1 MNATLTPPPAPNYPR
16 PLVPKWTVTEFH
28 HMAGMGWFEGRRPFL
43 LDGVIMEQG
52 PMSPCYATALGL
64 GMEALRSVF
73 GPVWT
78 VRPQLPLAVDDH
90 NDPFP
95 DFAVVRGNPR
105 DFPGVHPATAAL
117 VVEVSD
123 TTLQLDLTEKAERY
137 ATAGVPDYWVL
148 DLTGRELIVLRDPQP
163 LPKGAWP
170 GCEAERFVP
179 PSPAGNRATAY
190 RTRLAFRVGDHVAP
204 LAVPTASVAVAE
216 LLP

>member
-28 HMAGMGWFEGRRPFL
+28 HMAGMGWFTGRRPFL

-52 PMSPCYATALGL
+52 PMNPAHAMGVLL
-64 GMEALRSVF
+64 VEAALRAVF
-73 GPVWT
+73 GSGWVI
-78 VRPQLPLAVDDH
+78 RGQLPLAIDEH

-95 DFAVVRGNPR
+95 DFAVVQGSPR
-105 DFPGVHPATAAL
+105 DFPGVHPTTAAL

-137 ATAGVPDYWVL
+137 ATAGVPEYWVL
-148 DLTGRELIVLRDPQP
+148 DLTARELTVLRDPQP
-163 LPKGAWP
+163 LPKGL
-170 GCEAERFVP
+170 G
-179 PSPAGNRATAY
+179 ATAY
-190 RTRLAFRVGDHVAP
+190 RTRLTFRVGDHVSP
-204 LAVPTASVAVAE
+204 LAVPASVAVAE

>member
-28 HMAGMGWFEGRRPFL
+28 HMAGMGWFTGRRPFL

-52 PMSPCYATALGL
+52 PMNQAHAMGVLL
-64 GMEALRSVF
+64 VEAALRAVF
-73 GPVWT
+73 GSGWVI
-78 VRPQLPLAVDDH
+78 RGQLPLAIDEH

-95 DFAVVRGNPR
+95 DFAVVQGSPR
-105 DFPGVHPATAAL
+105 DFPGVHPTTAAL

-137 ATAGVPDYWVL
+137 ATAGVPEYWVL
-148 DLTGRELIVLRDPQP
+148 DLTARELTVLRDPQP
-163 LPKGAWP
+163 LPKGL
-170 GCEAERFVP
+170 G
-179 PSPAGNRATAY
+179 ATAY
-190 RTRLAFRVGDHVAP
+190 RTRLTFRVGDHVSP
-204 LAVPTASVAVAE
+204 LAVPASVAVAE

>member
-52 PMSPCYATALGL
+52 PMNPDHANALGL
-64 GMEALRSVF
+64 VLFALQNAF
-73 GPVWT
+73 GAGWW
-78 VRPQLPLAVDDH
+78 VRVQVPLAVDDH

-95 DFAVVRGNPR
+95 DFAVVRGGPR
-105 DFPGVHPATAAL
+105 NFPGAHPATAAL

-123 TTLQLDLTEKAERY
+123 TTFQLDLTEKAERY
-137 ATAGVPDYWVL
+137 ATAGVPEYWVL
-148 DLTGRELIVLRDPQP
+148 DLAARELIALRDPQP
-163 LPKGAWP
+163 LPKGL
-170 GCEAERFVP
+170 G
-179 PSPAGNRATAY
+179 ATAY
-190 RTRLAFRVGDHVAP
+190 RTRLTLRVGDHVAP
-204 LAVPTASVAVAE
+204 LAVPSAMVAVTE